1 MIAVRKVIHADEF
14 ELIHKIRREVFI
26 EEQNCPPE
34 LEWENEDECVH
45 FLATVNGE
53 TAGTARWWPTSKGV
67 KLQRFAVL
75 KKFRGMGVGQALV
88 KAVLDDLPTETSYVY
103 LHAQIQACSLYEKF
117 GFVKVGP
124 EFDEVGIRHYK
135 MVLNPREKSESKTP

>member
-1 MIAVRKVIHADEF
+1 MIHVRKATGASDFDAIY
-14 ELIHKIRREVFI
+14 KIRRKVFI

-45 FLATVNGE
+45 FLATENGVP
-53 TAGTARWWPTSKGV
+53 AGTARWWPTPKGI

-75 KKFRGMGVGQALV
+75 KEFRGQGVGQALV
-88 KAVLDDLPTETSYVY
+88 KAALDDLPPDTTYVY
-103 LHAQIQACSLYEKF
+103 LHAQVQACPLYAKF
-117 GFVKVGP
+117 GFRKEGP

-135 MVLNPREKSESKTP
+135 MVLRLNKKF

>member
-1 MIAVRKVIHADEF
+1 MIEVRKVSEAGDFDAIHR
-14 ELIHKIRREVFI
+14 IRRKVFI

-45 FLATVNGE
+45 FLATYKGLA
-53 TAGTARWWPTSKGV
+53 AGTARWWPTSKGI

-75 KKFRGMGVGQALV
+75 QEFRGKGIGQALV
-88 KAVLDDLPTETSYVY
+88 KAVLDDLPESARYIY
-103 LHAQIQACSLYEKF
+103 LHAQIQACPLYAKF
-117 GFVKVGP
+117 GFQKEGP

-135 MVLNPREKSESKTP
+135 MVLKR

>member
-1 MIAVRKVIHADEF
+1 MIEVKKVVSEKDFDAIHR
-14 ELIHKIRREVFI
+14 IRRKVFI

-45 FLATVNGE
+45 FLATVDKVA
-53 TAGTARWWPTSKGV
+53 AGTARWWPTNKGI

-75 KKFRGMGVGQALV
+75 QEFRGIGVGQALV
-88 KAVLDDLPTETSYVY
+88 QAVLDDLPAGTLHVY

-117 GFVKVGP
+117 GFVKEGP

-135 MVLNPREKSESKTP
+135 MVLNLNGKS

>member
-1 MIAVRKVIHADEF
+1 MIEVLKAVTKEDF
-14 ELIHKIRREVFI
+14 DSIHKIRRKVFI
-26 EEQNCPPE
+26 EEQNCPPD

-45 FLATVNGE
+45 FLATVDKVA
-53 TAGTARWWPTSKGV
+53 AGTARWWPTSKGI

-75 KKFRGMGVGQALV
+75 KEFRGAGVGQALV
-88 KAVLDDLPTETSYVY
+88 QAVLNDLPSGTRYVY

-117 GFVKVGP
+117 GFVKEGP

-135 MVLNPREKSESKTP
+135 MVLNLNEKSS

>member
-1 MIAVRKVIHADEF
+1 MIDVRKVTDKADFDAIHT
-14 ELIHKIRREVFI
+14 IRKKVFI

-45 FLATVNGE
+45 FLAEVEGVA
-53 TAGTARWWPTSKGV
+53 AGTARWWPTEKGI

-75 KKFRGMGVGQALV
+75 KEYRGKGVGLALV
-88 KAVLDDLPTETSYVY
+88 KAVLDDLPQDTLYIY
-103 LHAQIQACSLYEKF
+103 LHAQVQACSLYEKF
-117 GFVKVGP
+117 GFKKEGP

-135 MVLNPREKSESKTP
+135 MVLKRD